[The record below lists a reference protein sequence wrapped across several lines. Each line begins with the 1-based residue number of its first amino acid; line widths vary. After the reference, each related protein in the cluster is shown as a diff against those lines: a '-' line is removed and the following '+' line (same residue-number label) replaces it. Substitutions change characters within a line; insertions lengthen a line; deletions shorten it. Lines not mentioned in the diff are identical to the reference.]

1 MDPKNQNFGKM
12 KITPGDSIILHMCTI
27 NINDNNMMYGS

>member
-12 KITPGDSIILHMCTI
+12 KITPGHIILHMHTI
-27 NINDNNMMYGS
+27 NINGNNMMYGS